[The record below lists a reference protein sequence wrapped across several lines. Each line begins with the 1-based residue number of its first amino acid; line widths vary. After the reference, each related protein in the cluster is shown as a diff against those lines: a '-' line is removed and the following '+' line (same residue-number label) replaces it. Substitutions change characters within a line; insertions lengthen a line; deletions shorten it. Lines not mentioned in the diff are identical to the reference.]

1 MSRIL
6 LVDDD
11 EALLEVLTMA
21 FADAGH
27 AVTTAIDGVDGLGA
41 AARDRP
47 DAIVSDVNMPRLDG
61 FALCRK
67 LRAQGDPVPILLLT
81 SRDNEI
87 DEALGL
93 ELGADDYIAKPFST
107 RILLAR
113 VTALLRRDA
122 LRRRDAPGPVARDA
136 PGAVEL
142 RAGELVIDPERIEAR
157 FRGTSLALTLTEF
170 RMLEAFARK
179 PGIVLS
185 RDRLLEIVRGDDS
198 VVVERIIDTYV
209 RRLRRKLEAIDPAFD
224 AIETVVGAGYRFR
237 AVRS

>member
-1 MSRIL
+1 MPRIL

-27 AVTTAIDGVDGLGA
+27 AVTTAVDGVSGLDA
-41 AARDRP
+41 VARDAP

-61 FALCRK
+61 FALCRR

-122 LRRRDAPGPVARDA
+122 LRRG
-136 PGAVEL
+136 GAVESRVL
-142 RAGELVIDPERIEAR
+142 RDAVQVRVGELIIDAERIEAH
-157 FRGTSLALTLTEF
+157 FKGTLLSLTLTEF

-209 RRLRRKLEAIDPAFD
+209 RRLRRKLEAIDPGFD
-224 AIETVVGAGYRFR
+224 AIETVVGAGYRLR
-237 AVRS
+237 APR